1 MPATTLFKDS
11 LTVINVGLKGFADN
25 VVAAGGQCVALD
37 WQPPAQGDRDG
48 AWALAEVSNHP
59 AVDAANT
66 IALARFIEANPVLTG
81 VATARDV
88 LPGMAS
94 NRRLIVHAGP
104 PIEWPAMCGP
114 MRGAVLGAVVLEGW
128 ADSAEAAL
136 HLVERGEV
144 ALEPCHHHGA
154 VGPMAGIISPSMP
167 VFVVENRAAGN
178 RAYCNFNEGLGKVLR
193 FGANGP
199 EVIARLRM
207 IATVVAPTLRAVL
220 ARTGAI
226 ELKPLMAQALNM
238 GDEVHNRNAAATAL
252 FIKRIAP
259 ALIEADVARAD
270 AVATIQFIAGN
281 DHFFL
286 NLSMAACKA
295 MCDAAAGVAGSS
307 MVTAMARNGVNF
319 GVRLSGTGDA
329 WFEAPANPVDGLY
342 FPGYSIADAAA
353 DLGDSAI
360 TETAGVGGFAMAAAP
375 AIVKFVG
382 GTPTDAIHHSLR
394 MRAIT
399 LGANPSFTLPA
410 LDFAASAAGIDARKV
425 VDCGVLP
432 VINSGIAHREA
443 GVGQI
448 GAGVTT
454 APMACFTAAVKALAR
469 GVLPHPGPLPQAGEG
484 ARSSL
489 APVLGGEGR
498 GEGQSS

>member
-1 MPATTLFKDS
+1 MPAATLFKES
-11 LTVINVGLKGFADN
+11 LSVVNVGLKGFADN
-25 VVAAGGQCVALD
+25 VIAAGGECVALD
-37 WQPPAQGDRDG
+37 WQPPGQGDRDAG
-48 AWALAEVSNHP
+48 WALAETLNHP
-59 AVDAANT
+59 EVEAANAV
-66 IALARFIEANPVLTG
+66 ALARFIEAQPVLTG
-81 VATARDV
+81 VSTARDV
-88 LPGMAS
+88 LPGMAGG
-94 NRRLIVHAGP
+94 RKLIVHAGP
-104 PIEWPAMCGP
+104 PIAWALMCGP
-114 MRGAVLGAVVLEGW
+114 MRGAVIGAVLLEGW
-128 ADSAEAAL
+128 AASHEAAER
-136 HLVERGEV
+136 LVESGAV
-144 ALEPCHHHGA
+144 ALEPCHHEGA

-167 VFVVENRAAGN
+167 LFVVENRSAGN

-199 EVIARLRM
+199 EVIERLRLM
-207 IATVVAPTLRAVL
+207 ASVVAPALAGVL

-238 GDEVHNRNAAATAL
+238 GDEVHNRNVAATAL

-259 ALIEADVARAD
+259 ALLEADIAREDAARAL
-270 AVATIQFIAGN
+270 AFIAGN

-295 MCDAAAGVAGSS
+295 MCDAAAGVQGSS

-319 GVRLSGTGDA
+319 GIRLSGTGET

-394 MRAIT
+394 MLAIT
-399 LGANPSFTLPA
+399 LGVNPSFTLPA
-410 LDFAASAAGIDARKV
+410 LDFAAVAAGIDARKV

-432 VINSGIAHREA
+432 IINSGIAHREA

-448 GAGVTT
+448 GAGVTS
-454 APMACFTAAVKALAR
+454 APMACFSSALKALAR
-469 GVLPHPGPLPQAGEG
+469 SIG
-484 ARSSL
+484 
-489 APVLGGEGR
+489 GR
-498 GEGQSS
+498 GSLP

>member
-1 MPATTLFKDS
+1 
-11 LTVINVGLKGFADN
+11 
-25 VVAAGGQCVALD
+25 
-37 WQPPAQGDRDG
+37 
-48 AWALAEVSNHP
+48 
-59 AVDAANT
+59 
-66 IALARFIEANPVLTG
+66 
-81 VATARDV
+81 
-88 LPGMAS
+88 
-94 NRRLIVHAGP
+94 
-104 PIEWPAMCGP
+104 
-114 MRGAVLGAVVLEGW
+114 
-128 ADSAEAAL
+128 
-136 HLVERGEV
+136 
-144 ALEPCHHHGA
+144 
-154 VGPMAGIISPSMP
+154 
-167 VFVVENRAAGN
+167 
-178 RAYCNFNEGLGKVLR
+178 
-193 FGANGP
+193 
-199 EVIARLRM
+199 
-207 IATVVAPTLRAVL
+207 
-220 ARTGAI
+220 
-226 ELKPLMAQALNM
+226 MAQALNM

-252 FIKRIAP
+252 LFKRLAP
-259 ALIEADVARAD
+259 ALFEADVPRED
-270 AVATIQFIAGN
+270 AAATLAFIAGN

-295 MCDAAAGVAGSS
+295 MLDAAAGVAGSS

-319 GVRLSGTGDA
+319 GIRLSGTGDA

-382 GTPTDAIHHSLR
+382 GTPADAMHHSLR

-410 LDFAASAAGIDARKV
+410 LDFAAAAAGIDARKV

-469 GVLPHPGPLPQAGEG
+469 KWRDARPEPARPPKVSARSAGSAKRQGDIASHSPWSPSAATRSSATTQHTALDDQYDAVCATAAHVVDMIAAGWNVVLTHGNGPQVGFILRRSEIADGQVPDGAGPLRGRRHAGRDRLHVPERDGQRAEAPRHRQAGRHAG
-484 ARSSL
+484 HADAGRSSRSGVRAARTSRSARS
-489 APVLGGEGR
+489 
-498 GEGQSS
+498 

>member
-1 MPATTLFKDS
+1 MPAPTLFKDT
-11 LTVINVGLKGFADN
+11 LTVVNVGLKAFGDN
-25 VVAAGGQCVALD
+25 VVAAGGRCVSLD

-48 AWALAEVSNHP
+48 AWALAAILNHP
-59 AVDAANT
+59 VVEAANAV
-66 IALARFIEANPVLTG
+66 ALARFIEAQPVLIDI
-81 VATARDV
+81 AAARDV
-88 LPGMAS
+88 LPGMAG
-94 NRRLIVHAGP
+94 NRRLVLHAGP
-104 PIEWPAMCGP
+104 PIAWRAMCGP

-128 ADSAEAAL
+128 AESVEAADR
-136 HLVERGEV
+136 LV
-144 ALEPCHHHGA
+144 ASAAIDLEPCHHHAA

-167 VFVVENRAAGN
+167 LFVVENKAARN
-178 RAYCNFNEGLGKVLR
+178 RAYSNFNEGLGKVLR

-207 IATVVAPTLRAVL
+207 IAAVVAPTLRAAL
-220 ARTGAI
+220 ARTGPI

-252 FIKRIAP
+252 FFKRIAP
-259 ALIEADVARAD
+259 ALIEADVSRAD
-270 AVATIQFIAGN
+270 AAAALAFIAGN

-319 GVRLSGTGDA
+319 GVRLAGTGDT
-329 WFEAPANPVDGLY
+329 WFEAPANPVNGLY

-360 TETAGVGGFAMAAAP
+360 AETAGVGGFAMAAAP

-410 LDFAASAAGIDARKV
+410 LDFAAAAAGIDARKV
-425 VDCGVLP
+425 VDSGVLP

-454 APMACFTAAVKALAR
+454 APMACFTGAVKALAR
-469 GVLPHPGPLPQAGEG
+469 TVRETGEP
-484 ARSSL
+484 A
-489 APVLGGEGR
+489 
-498 GEGQSS
+498 